1 MNNEIKN
8 ENGNSNELGDA
19 SALALAQQIVKVLL
33 EKKGM
38 DVSLY
43 NVSGVGSITD
53 YYVNVTG
60 RSTNHVGSLADE
72 LVYLIGQKGKD
83 AARVEGKRGDSW
95 ILVDYIDVIVNIFDK
110 SARDFYDLERLLP
123 SEERM
128 DISDLVA
135 EVDKK
140 FEIN

>member
-1 MNNEIKN
+1 MNKEIEKN
-8 ENGNSNELGDA
+8 KSNELAGA
-19 SALALAQQIVKVLL
+19 SSLELAQQIVKVLL
-33 EKKGM
+33 EKKGA
-38 DVSLY
+38 DVSLFD
-43 NVSGVGSITD
+43 VSGVGSITD

-72 LVYLIGQKGKD
+72 LVYLIGQRGKD

-123 SEERM
+123 SEGRM
-128 DISDLVA
+128 DIGDLVA

-140 FEIN
+140 FETN